1 MDANLSN
8 IDKRPELSSYDV
20 RAEDRARLVGVLREA
35 GMALPSGLGAG
46 SPWSDALESAVHG
59 FLARTR
65 SAIAMAQLDDLAGN
79 LDQVNLP
86 GGAGVGLAGAPSTA
100 RNERSPRP

>member
-1 MDANLSN
+1 MDASLSN
-8 IDKRPELSSYDV
+8 IDRRPELSSYNV
-20 RAEDRARLVGVLREA
+20 RAEDRARHVGVLREA
-35 GMALPSGLGAG
+35 SMALPPGLGAG
-46 SPWSDALESAVHG
+46 SPCSDALEPAVYG

-86 GGAGVGLAGAPSTA
+86 GAVD
-100 RNERSPRP
+100 R